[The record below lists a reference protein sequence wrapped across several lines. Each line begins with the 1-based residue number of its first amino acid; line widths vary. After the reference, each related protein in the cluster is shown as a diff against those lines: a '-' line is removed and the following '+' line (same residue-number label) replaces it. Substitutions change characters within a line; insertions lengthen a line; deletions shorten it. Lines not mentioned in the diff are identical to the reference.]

1 MEIKQKAKCLI
12 DRANGRPFVF
22 TGRIRFKDE
31 KESKDLK
38 CCFCGL
44 DDYQRLSSDQNFD
57 DTVFFYFTS
66 YDDVVDVVDG
76 KEDFYL
82 EDIVLSGCKYI

>member
-12 DRANGRPFVF
+12 DRANGRAFVF

-31 KESKDLK
+31 KES
-38 CCFCGL
+38 
-44 DDYQRLSSDQNFD
+44 FD
-57 DTVFFYFTS
+57 DTIFFYFTS